1 VYVHLDLCLPYD
13 CIVGLNI
20 SRYATGVRMVLNEA
34 GIAKGW
40 IIEQM
45 PEGRIMVDMILTPD
59 GKVSLAFYPS
69 LDIGS
74 LNFVP
79 NLMTGHS
86 H

>member
-1 VYVHLDLCLPYD
+1 M
-13 CIVGLNI
+13 GLNI
-20 SRYATGVRMVLNEA
+20 SRYATGVRMVLNDA

-59 GKVSLAFYPS
+59 GKVSLALDLS
-69 LDIGS
+69 SDIGS